1 LISKQKK
8 KVLWNPIIR
17 IYLVSCLDLDL
28 TALQGL
34 KQLLDSYKKN
44 EDSPSRNLSPTD
56 PTKPPFTTS
65 SIGKLLLLI
74 ALLLT
79 TISIYRSLR
88 ANTPTVLKRQ
98 EGRIGTL
105 YAGLKIREKMALDNT
120 TVFFVRRLL
129 MAGSVVFCSELW
141 E

>member
-56 PTKPPFTTS
+56 PTKPQFTTS

-88 ANTPTVLKRQ
+88 ANTPTVLKR
-98 EGRIGTL
+98 
-105 YAGLKIREKMALDNT
+105 
-120 TVFFVRRLL
+120 
-129 MAGSVVFCSELW
+129 
-141 E
+141 